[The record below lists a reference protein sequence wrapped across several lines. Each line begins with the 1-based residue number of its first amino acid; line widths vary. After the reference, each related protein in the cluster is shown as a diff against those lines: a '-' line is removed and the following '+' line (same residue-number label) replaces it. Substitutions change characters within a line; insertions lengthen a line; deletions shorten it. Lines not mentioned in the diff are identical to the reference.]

1 MNSLLD
7 DLSKEESW
15 EQFRNEKI
23 ERNQLNKE
31 EIKQLDS
38 FIDEKRYLALPDHFS
53 FPEKKTIKK
62 VGSDKKR
69 TIYSFPEDENWFLK
83 LLANKLYKYD
93 EFISDNCYS
102 FRKNK
107 TAKSVFDD
115 IRKIKDIDGRY
126 VLKTDIHD
134 YFNSID
140 EDLLIDKLKEV
151 ITDDDRLLVQLAEI
165 LKQDKCYCNG
175 ELIVEKRGAM
185 AGVPL
190 ASFFANIYLKDVDE
204 YFRDKGVAYFRYSDD
219 IIMFFKNEEELHR
232 YYLEFRKLI
241 ENKKLVLNEEK
252 TKTVSPHEKWEYLG
266 FSYKEGKID
275 LADITIEKM
284 KGKIRRKAHSI
295 YRWRKRKK
303 ASYDKT
309 ARAFINSFDHKFY
322 DLSGNNAFTWTRFYF
337 PLLNCSD
344 GLHEI
349 DEYMLEY
356 LRYLYSGR
364 HYKGNY
370 VITYDHLKKLGYTP
384 LLAEYYHWIDENR
397 KLNEKKGNCYEADG
411 I

>member
-7 DLSKEESW
+7 ELSEEEVW
-15 EQFRNEKI
+15 EQFRAEKI
-23 ERNQLNKE
+23 EKNQLNNH

-38 FIDEKRYLALPDHFS
+38 FIDGKRYLQLTDHFS
-53 FPEKKTIKK
+53 FSYPEKKTITKI
-62 VGSDKKR
+62 GSNKKR
-69 TIYSFPEDENWFLK
+69 TIYAYPADENWVLK
-83 LLANKLYKYD
+83 LLANKLYRYD
-93 EFISDNCYS
+93 EFICDNCYS
-102 FRKNK
+102 FRQKK

-115 IRKIKDIDGRY
+115 IRKIKDIDERY
-126 VLKTDIHD
+126 VLKSDIHD

-140 EDLLIDKLKEV
+140 EEILINELGQ
-151 ITDDDRLLVQLAEI
+151 IISDDDRLLSLLTDI
-165 LKQDKCYCNG
+165 ISQDKCYFEG
-175 ELIVEKRGAM
+175 ELMKEKRGAM

-204 YFRDKGVAYFRYSDD
+204 YFKDEGVAYYRYSDD
-219 IIMFFKNEEELHR
+219 VIMFFKDEEELNR
-232 YYLEFRKLI
+232 YHLRFRKMI
-241 ENKKLVLNEEK
+241 EDKKLQLNEEK
-252 TKTVSPHEKWEYLG
+252 TRIIAPHEKWEYLG

-275 LADITIEKM
+275 LADITVDKM
-284 KGKIRRKAHSI
+284 KGKIRRKAHSL
-295 YRWRKRKK
+295 YRWRKRKN

-309 ARAFINSFDHKFY
+309 ARAFISSFDHKFY

-337 PLLNCSD
+337 PLINCTD

-349 DEYMLEY
+349 DEYMLQY

-384 LLAEYYHWIDENR
+384 LVAEYYRWIEENR
-397 KLNEKKGNCYEADG
+397 KLNEMK
-411 I
+411 